1 MTALADRLLTG
12 TVKYHDFM
20 EIRRLAREDGSNIS
34 ELRPDG
40 TVVLRRPDL
49 SVGSMPGV
57 LYVVKV
63 GNAALN
69 FNRYAPSLVSGLEG

>member
-1 MTALADRLLTG
+1 M
-12 TVKYHDFM
+12 
-20 EIRRLAREDGSNIS
+20 ARWCCDG
-34 ELRPDG
+34 R
-40 TVVLRRPDL
+40 TL